1 MTYILPRIRLSKLEF
16 EVVRQLADDVFDGNI
31 TQAVRFIIYSY
42 LAFCNLRPQEAKT
55 MMAKIYDEIME
66 KDRG

>member
-42 LAFCNLRPQEAKT
+42 LAFCNLRPEETKAT
-55 MMAKIYDEIME
+55 MAKIYEEIVKNKE
-66 KDRG
+66 